1 MPNYNQKKTK
11 HLSTI
16 NHVLSFFFHEKENK
30 SPISL
35 NLGEEILVLAFDLI
49 GDAVMLIPF
58 LHVLKKNAP
67 NARITLVCRPC
78 TKAVLKEQGLVDR
91 IITCKNRLFVRITI
105 SDFISHV
112 HAIKEINRISYDYAL
127 EPRGDLR
134 DILFMHFCNSERKIA
149 YGYTGG
155 EYMCTD
161 YVQPSIEKMHLID
174 DKLFF
179 LKQAGCKYDEV
190 DRYPSLVLSEA
201 QKKDNLEFVS
211 RNRLGGIKLIGI
223 HPGASW
229 KTKQW
234 AKFPDLLF
242 ELYNRNPSAFFLFF
256 RAPDNEKSV
265 VTDATINKAK
275 ECGAN
280 FIVVEEPIDKYIAR
294 IALCDVIICNDSGA
308 GHIAAALDVETHVIF
323 GPIDSEYAKP
333 LCHKP
338 GKVYTYAAR
347 NISCYPCGVPEC
359 KNNLE
364 CLDSIKVEDIIK
376 NIRL

>member
-1 MPNYNQKKTK
+1 MPNYNPKKTK

-16 NHVLSFFFHEKENK
+16 NHVLSIFFHEKESK

-134 DILFMHFCNSERKIA
+134 DTLFMHFCNSERKIA

-174 DKLFF
+174 DKLSF
-179 LKQAGCKYDEV
+179 LKKIGCQYGEN
-190 DRYPSLVLSEA
+190 DRFPALVLSNT
-201 QKKDNLEFVS
+201 QVTDNQEFVR
-211 RNRLGGIKLIGI
+211 RNELDGKLIIGI

-234 AKFPDLLF
+234 AKYPELLH
-242 ELYNRNPSAFFLFF
+242 ELSIKYPTAYFLIF
-256 RAPDNEKSV
+256 RAPGNEKST
-265 VTDATINKAK
+265 VTDDTIAKAK
-275 ECGAN
+275 VIGAN

-294 IALCDVIICNDSGA
+294 VALCDVIICNDSGA

-347 NISCYPCGVPEC
+347 NISCYPCGVPKC

-364 CLDSIKVEDIIK
+364 CLDSIQVEDIIE